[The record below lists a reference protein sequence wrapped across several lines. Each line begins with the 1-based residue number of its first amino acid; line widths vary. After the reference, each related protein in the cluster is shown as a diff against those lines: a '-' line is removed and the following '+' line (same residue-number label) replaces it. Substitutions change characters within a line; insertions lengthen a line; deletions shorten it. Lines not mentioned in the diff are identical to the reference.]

1 MSDFIAS
8 SFMSNITKGKF
19 YVIFAKTN
27 TGFINL
33 AKAKILL
40 CIQLIFKV
48 ILMPIKWH
56 ANKHFC

>member
-1 MSDFIAS
+1 MG
-8 SFMSNITKGKF
+8 NITKGKS

-40 CIQLIFKV
+40 CIQLIPSPLTSPTKEAE
-48 ILMPIKWH
+48 ILLQP
-56 ANKHFC
+56 